1 LTFSV
6 SDGLPVALMGRVL
19 MGFGVSGTFVGVI
32 YLVGRGYGEKFAFM
46 SSLSLSLAYVSAATL
61 AISSAFFPLLVDFRL
76 SFQVLAALFVVG
88 AVLVFALAGG
98 RSVSGSG
105 AAKPPLSEAFKAT
118 VSSGQFW
125 AALVFYCG
133 MFGTVDAFGDLWNI
147 QFQMNFFGHTV
158 QQSTVMNSM
167 IPLGITFG
175 GLVAGAW
182 AVKSGFVL
190 PARVFAGLTVVC
202 FIVLVLV
209 PLPTAAAAAVLFI
222 TGWGL
227 SGAMLGL
234 VALQRHLPPYAAPLA
249 TSLVATAANIFGG
262 AVQPLIGYAVG
273 VRPRGELLT
282 IFQSSNPDFGTAQRG
297 LILVLVSVLLA
308 LIASFCFRPAPSQAE
323 PAG

>member
-1 LTFSV
+1 MFCDACGTAVQPGQAFCSKCGKQIVGPISV
-6 SDGLPVALMGRVL
+6 AGPRPGRVQSHL
-19 MGFGVSGTFVGVI
+19 QLLGI
-32 YLVGRGYGEKFAFM
+32 LW
-46 SSLSLSLAYVSAATL
+46 L
-61 AISSAFFPLLVDFRL
+61 AISAFNAVGGLILLV
-76 SFQVLAALFVVG
+76 LANTLFSHLREMNKIPPDVPVGFLTALFSTIG
-88 AVLVFALAGG
+88 IIILAK
-98 RSVSGSG
+98 
-105 AAKPPLSEAFKAT
+105 AA
-118 VSSGQFW
+118 
-125 AALVFYCG
+125 CG
-133 MFGTVDAFGDLWNI
+133 
-147 QFQMNFFGHTV
+147 
-158 QQSTVMNSM
+158 
-167 IPLGITFG
+167 
-175 GLVAGAW
+175 
-182 AVKSGFVL
+182 
-190 PARVFAGLTVVC
+190 
-202 FIVLVLV
+202 
-209 PLPTAAAAAVLFI
+209 FI